1 MKFAIKYIA
10 LFIFILFSIC
20 VFANKLEKAYR
31 DLSIY
36 NYFSAKH
43 RFEKLL
49 KRKNS
54 AASFGLSNIFYRND
68 NPFHNLDSA
77 FTYIIKSKEAYEIL
91 KEKEKIKLKTLHI
104 DSASIDSLFHLIC
117 QKKFKLVADSAD
129 VEFYNQFIVLFK
141 SAPQLTDAINKR
153 NELAFL
159 NAKKSNSSDALCR
172 FTETYPD
179 ASQVHEALQ
188 LYEKLL
194 FAEETKS
201 ETLSEYVKFLEN
213 YPDNKNRI
221 IAEEKIFMLST
232 KDGKLKSYLDFIIK
246 YPKNQNVNTAW
257 RNVYLLYTK
266 EFSKEKI
273 MDFIK
278 IYPNYP
284 FMNELNEDIKLSVI
298 SFYPIKKNNLWGFI
312 NEEGEVLIEPAY
324 QWTSNFKEG
333 FAIIQLNHKKGFINK
348 RGENVI
354 PPVFDDAENFN
365 KGFAV
370 VIRDDFYG
378 LIDKTGKIVVPVK
391 YNYLGELSDSLL
403 LAEKDGKYGYLDE
416 KGNTAIPFIYDAAGD
431 FKNKFAYVKITEKMG
446 IINQNGIN
454 VLRCEY
460 DWIENFNNG
469 IARVKKEDKFGIL
482 NSNADTILP
491 IEYSYIG
498 SFKNGLALIAQNNK
512 YGYVNSNGKITIP
525 IEFVFDNTT
534 KEWADFNNGLAV
546 FKQKNKFGLIDSTAK
561 KIIEAKYDVIGNVG
575 KNKWVPVL
583 QKDKWIY
590 LSLSKKQAPTG
601 KFDYATPFNEQGF
614 AIVKQKD
621 LFYLINEKV
630 EFITQSGFEKIELR
644 QGFIQVLLNNKYGIL
659 SQNMEELAPIEYEQ
673 LEWID
678 NFIVKA
684 KKENFI
690 FYINLKNKK
699 NIHTS
704 EQ

>member
-1 MKFAIKYIA
+1 MKSAIKYITF
-10 LFIFILFSIC
+10 LVLLVFSISI
-20 VFANKLEKAYR
+20 FANKLKKAYS

-49 KRKNS
+49 KRKTA
-54 AASFGLSNIFYRND
+54 AASFGLSTIFYRKD

-77 FTYIIKSKEAYEIL
+77 FTYVIKSKNAYEKL
-91 KEKEKIKLKTLHI
+91 KEKEKNKLKPLKI
-104 DSASIDSLFHLIC
+104 DSTSIDSLFHLIC
-117 QKKFKLVADSAD
+117 QKKYTLVVDSAN
-129 VEFYNQFIVLFK
+129 VEFYNQFIALFT
-141 SAPQLTDAINKR
+141 SAPQLTEAVNKR

-159 NAKKSNSSDALCR
+159 NAKKINTSDALCR

-179 ASQVHEALQ
+179 ASQVNEALQ

-194 FAEETKS
+194 FLEETKS
-201 ETLSEYVKFLEN
+201 ETLSEYVKFIEN

-273 MDFIK
+273 IDFIK
-278 IYPNYP
+278 IYPSYP
-284 FMNELNEDIKLSVI
+284 FMKELNEDIKLSEI
-298 SFYPIKKNNLWGFI
+298 IFYPIKQNNLWGYI
-312 NEEGEVLIEPAY
+312 NNEGEILIKPTY
-324 QWTSNFKEG
+324 QWASTFKEG
-333 FAIIQLNHKKGFINK
+333 FAVIQQNNKKGFINK
-348 RGENVI
+348 RGEIVI

-378 LIDKTGKIVVPVK
+378 LIDKTGKIVVPIK

-403 LAEKDGKYGYLDE
+403 LAEKDRKYGYLDE

-446 IINQNGIN
+446 IINQYGIN

-460 DWIENFNNG
+460 DWIENFNKG
-469 IARVKKEDKFGIL
+469 IARVKKENDFGIL
-482 NSNADTILP
+482 NSEADTILP
-491 IEYSYIG
+491 IAYSYIG
-498 SFKNGLALIAQNNK
+498 SFKNELALIAQNNK
-512 YGYVNSNGKITIP
+512 YGYVNSDGKITIP
-525 IEFVFDNTT
+525 LEFAFDNTT
-534 KEWADFNNGLAV
+534 KEWADFSNGYAV

-561 KIIEAKYDVIGNVG
+561 KIIEPKYDAVGSIG
-575 KNKWVPVL
+575 KNKWIPVL
-583 QKDKWIY
+583 QKDKWTYI
-590 LSLSKKQAPTG
+590 SLSKKQAPTA

-614 AIVKQKD
+614 AIIKQKD
-621 LFYLINEKV
+621 LFYLINEKA
-630 EFITQSGFEKIELR
+630 EIIIQKGFDKIEFK
-644 QGFIQVLLNNKYGIL
+644 QEFIQVLLNNKYGIL
-659 SQNMEELAPIEYEQ
+659 SQNIEELLPAEYEQ
-673 LEWID
+673 IEWID

-684 KKENFI
+684 EKEDSV

-699 NIHTS
+699 NIYQS
-704 EQ
+704 ER